1 MRRWFYN
8 EMVGPAGSL
17 GLLLL
22 RVVMGT
28 AFILHGWP
36 KVQNAMNWMGPDAG
50 VPGYLQ
56 AFAAGAEFGGGFL
69 LIVGLLTKVA
79 ALAIGAVMVVAITN
93 VHLQQGHP
101 FVGKPGGASYELAAI
116 YLTCAVLLIL
126 TGPGRFSL
134 DSAVFGSR
142 PADERDLPRSRTT
155 GPG

>member
-8 EMVGPAGSL
+8 NTVGPAGSL

-28 AFILHGWP
+28 AFMLHGWP
-36 KVQNAMNWMGPDAG
+36 KVQNATGWMGPDAP

-69 LIVGLLTKVA
+69 LILGLLTTVA
-79 ALAIGAVMVVAITN
+79 SLAIGAVMVVAITN

-101 FVGKPGGASYELAAI
+101 FVNTTGGPSYELAAI
-116 YLTCAVLLIL
+116 YLTCAILLIL
-126 TGPGRFSL
+126 VGPGRFSL
-134 DSAVFGSR
+134 DAMVFG
-142 PADERDLPRSRTT
+142 ERLAGDGDLRRSRAA
-155 GPG
+155 GGD